1 MQPPDSY
8 LPPPVNALSPKTDPG
23 TAVSLGTAG
32 GRLSR
37 RRRVK
42 ESGFTLAEIAV
53 ALGIFSFALVSMMG
67 MLSVGLKNSRRA
79 TVQTAASNLLAGIVA
94 DIHASKNLSLGDN
107 KYSYTSPKLHITAN
121 LDKKTNT
128 VSETQT
134 TAISLNESCTI
145 VTPSTPEM
153 IQKVYSVQFFPGAE
167 GIAAIR
173 VRVEWPANRQ
183 PSTKPEGF
191 LEALVPL
198 PL

>member
-1 MQPPDSY
+1 MQPPDSH
-8 LPPPVNALSPKTDPG
+8 LNFQADALSPKATP
-23 TAVSLGTAG
+23 GTAG
-32 GRLSR
+32 GLLSR
-37 RRRVK
+37 TRRAK

-94 DIHASKNLSLGDN
+94 DIHASKRTALGDN
-107 KYSYTSPKLHITAN
+107 KYSYTSPKLQITAT

-134 TAISLNESCTI
+134 TAISLNESCTL
-145 VTPSTPEM
+145 VTPSNPEM
-153 IQKVYSVQFFPGAE
+153 IQKLYSVQFFPGAE
-167 GIAAIR
+167 GIAALR
-173 VRVEWPANRQ
+173 VRVEWPVNRQ